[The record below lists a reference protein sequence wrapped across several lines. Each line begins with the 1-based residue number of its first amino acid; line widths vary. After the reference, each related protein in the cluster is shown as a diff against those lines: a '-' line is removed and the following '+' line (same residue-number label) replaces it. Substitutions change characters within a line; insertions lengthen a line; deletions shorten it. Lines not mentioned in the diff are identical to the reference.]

1 MLTQETL
8 VEIHVLHRQ
17 GESIRAIA
25 QKLGVS
31 RNTVRRYLRDLS
43 AVPTYP
49 DRTQR
54 VTKLDPYKD
63 YLLARIE
70 AAKPH
75 WIPATVLLREI
86 QDRGY
91 AGGISRLK
99 SYIADLKTVESDP
112 VVRFETPPGKQMPVD
127 FTTISRHRRK
137 IKAFVATLGFSRATY
152 VRFSEHERQEDWLQG
167 IEEACHY
174 FGGVPQEI
182 LPDYVARNI
191 IGNYQFRHS
200 HEEFEGS
207 DVGANPVRQLLA
219 PGGFGVGVIGSAHN
233 RHKDLRL
240 VDLSGGAVNDGHGLA
255 GVVHKQLLTRSMVLA
270 HHQVQLALPGPVAL
284 AEPAVL
290 IPLWVC
296 LPVLLPEQEQSDVFT
311 LQFIVNLL
319 PVRYAPDLSRQVWG
333 WRKQHLF

>member
-1 MLTQETL
+1 MYCI
-8 VEIHVLHRQ
+8 V
-17 GESIRAIA
+17 RARVFA
-25 QKLGVS
+25 LSLKSWVS

-43 AVPTYP
+43 VVPTYP

-54 VTKLDPYKD
+54 ATKLDPYKD

-99 SYIADLKTVESDP
+99 YYIADFKTVESDP
-112 VVRFETPPGKQMPVD
+112 VVRFETPPGKQMQVD

-167 IEEACHY
+167 IEEAGHY

-182 LPDYVARNI
+182 LFDNAKTIMIERDAY
-191 IGNYQFRHS
+191 GDGRHRWN
-200 HEEFEGS
+200 
-207 DVGANPVRQLLA
+207 AKLLA
-219 PGGFGVGVIGSAHN
+219 TAQDYGFIARACRPYRACTKGKVERFNGYLKGSFITPLAATLHQAG
-233 RHKDLRL
+233 LRL
-240 VDLSGGAVNDGHGLA
+240 DVATANAHIGPWLELIAHQRIHGTTGVKPQIRLDQERFELTPLPSRPQPLVQQAPASIRPVPTESFQHPLSVYDR
-255 GVVHKQLLTRSMVLA
+255 LLETRL
-270 HHQVQLALPGPVAL
+270 
-284 AEPAVL
+284 
-290 IPLWVC
+290 
-296 LPVLLPEQEQSDVFT
+296 
-311 LQFIVNLL
+311 
-319 PVRYAPDLSRQVWG
+319 
-333 WRKQHLF
+333 

>member
-1 MLTQETL
+1 M
-8 VEIHVLHRQ
+8 EIHVWHCH

-31 RNTVRRYLRDLS
+31 CNTVRRYLRDLS

-54 VTKLDPYKD
+54 ATNLDPYKD

-70 AAKPH
+70 AAQPH
-75 WIPATVLLREI
+75 WISATVLLREI

-99 SYIADLKTVESDP
+99 YYIADFKTIESDP
-112 VVRFETPPGKQMPVD
+112 VVRFETPPGKQMQVD

-182 LPDYVARNI
+182 LFDNAKTIMIERDAY
-191 IGNYQFRHS
+191 GEDRHRWN
-200 HEEFEGS
+200 
-207 DVGANPVRQLLA
+207 A
-219 PGGFGVGVIGSAHN
+219 
-233 RHKDLRL
+233 
-240 VDLSGGAVNDGHGLA
+240 
-255 GVVHKQLLTRSMVLA
+255 QLLTTAQDYGFIARACRPYRARTKGKVERFNGYLKGSFITPLA
-270 HHQVQLALPGPVAL
+270 ATLHQAGLRLDVATANAHIGPWLELIAHQRIHGTTGVKPQIRLDQERFDLAPLPLRPQ
-284 AEPAVL
+284 PAVQQRPISTRPVPTESL
-290 IPLWVC
+290 QHPLSVYDR
-296 LPVLLPEQEQSDVFT
+296 LLEAR
-311 LQFIVNLL
+311 L
-319 PVRYAPDLSRQVWG
+319 
-333 WRKQHLF
+333 

>member
-43 AVPTYP
+43 AVPNYP

-54 VTKLDPYKD
+54 ATKLDSYKD
-63 YLLARIE
+63 YLLERIE

-91 AGGISRLK
+91 TGGISRLK
-99 SYIADLKTVESDP
+99 YYIADFKTVESDP
-112 VVRFETPPGKQMPVD
+112 VVRFETPPGKQMQVD

-152 VRFSEHERQEDWLQG
+152 VRFSEHERPEDWLQG

-182 LPDYVARNI
+182 LFDNAKTIMIERDTY
-191 IGNYQFRHS
+191 GDGRHRWN
-200 HEEFEGS
+200 
-207 DVGANPVRQLLA
+207 AQLLSTA
-219 PGGFGVGVIGSAHN
+219 QDYGFIARACRPYRARTKGKVERFNGYLKGSFITPLAATLSQAG
-233 RHKDLRL
+233 LRL
-240 VDLSGGAVNDGHGLA
+240 DVATVNAHIGPWLESIAHQRIHGTTGVKPQIRLDQERFELAPLPSRPKQALQQRPVSTRPIPTESFQHPLSVYDR
-255 GVVHKQLLTRSMVLA
+255 LLEARL
-270 HHQVQLALPGPVAL
+270 
-284 AEPAVL
+284 
-290 IPLWVC
+290 
-296 LPVLLPEQEQSDVFT
+296 
-311 LQFIVNLL
+311 
-319 PVRYAPDLSRQVWG
+319 
-333 WRKQHLF
+333 